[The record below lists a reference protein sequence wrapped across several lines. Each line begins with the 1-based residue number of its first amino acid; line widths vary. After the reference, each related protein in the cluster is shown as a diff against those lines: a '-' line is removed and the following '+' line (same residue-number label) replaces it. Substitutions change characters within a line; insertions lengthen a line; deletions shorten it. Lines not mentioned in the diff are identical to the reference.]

1 MTGLSAV
8 ATTSRMMWMDS
19 ASSLCRWVSM
29 FYALRLKDV
38 GVKDILAIV
47 HQIFIRK
54 MNK

>member
-1 MTGLSAV
+1 
-8 ATTSRMMWMDS
+8 
-19 ASSLCRWVSM
+19 M

-54 MNK
+54 TNKEAGRCTKAIF